1 MLCVGFCSL
10 FEIRCAQKCWIPR
23 KSNQEYDPK
32 PLELQLRNIFGKTI
46 REYGCWTSK
55 MDGNILQRDCTASSD
70 SASPTTGVV
79 VTRAHYIY
87 INNMYL

>member
-1 MLCVGFCSL
+1 
-10 FEIRCAQKCWIPR
+10 
-23 KSNQEYDPK
+23 
-32 PLELQLRNIFGKTI
+32 
-46 REYGCWTSK
+46 

-87 INNMYL
+87 IICIYKHVGIYIYIASSTHIEYGIKGRFPL